1 MRDTEAREL
10 LPSVLIVDPDEGLR
24 ALYRT
29 ILEPYAE
36 EVLECGDG
44 VAALA
49 LVFRTPPSL
58 VVADARLPRVDG
70 LALCECLAAHP
81 RTAPTR
87 KLILAADEW
96 AARRAH
102 ASGADHV
109 LVKPF
114 LPQHLV
120 AAAIQ
125 LWMTRAEVGVTSSS
139 MRPRNPG
146 VSGGSNSISTTAP
159 HV

>member
-1 MRDTEAREL
+1 MRERPTREL

-36 EVLECGDG
+36 EIVESCDG

-49 LVFRTPPSL
+49 LAFRTPPSL
-58 VVADARLPRVDG
+58 LVADARLPRVDG
-70 LALCECLAAHP
+70 VAVCECLAAHP

-109 LVKPF
+109 LV
-114 LPQHLV
+114 
-120 AAAIQ
+120 
-125 LWMTRAEVGVTSSS
+125 
-139 MRPRNPG
+139 
-146 VSGGSNSISTTAP
+146 
-159 HV
+159 